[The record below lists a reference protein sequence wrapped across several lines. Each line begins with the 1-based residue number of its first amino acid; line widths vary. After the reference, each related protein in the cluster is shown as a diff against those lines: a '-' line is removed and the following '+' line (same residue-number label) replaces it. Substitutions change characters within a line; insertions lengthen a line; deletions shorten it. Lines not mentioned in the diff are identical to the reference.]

1 MTSLWFEPHIQVGHP
16 IPGAALAVGTAAE
29 TAKATVET
37 AASVATKRRVDLFGF
52 EALV

>member
-1 MTSLWFEPHIQVGHP
+1 MTSLWFVPHIQTGQP
-16 IPGAALAVGTAAE
+16 TPAAELAVGTAAE
-29 TAKATVET
+29 TAKAIVET